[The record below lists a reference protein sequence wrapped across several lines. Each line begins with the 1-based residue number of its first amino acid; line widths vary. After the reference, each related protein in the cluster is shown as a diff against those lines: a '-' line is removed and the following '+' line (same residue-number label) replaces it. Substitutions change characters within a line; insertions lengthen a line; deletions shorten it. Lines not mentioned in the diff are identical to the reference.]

1 MKKILY
7 LCSEYPALS
16 HTFIDKE
23 IDELEKNN
31 FEVLTASINYPKNF
45 DKFSVDYQNR
55 TAKTYYIKNEKKI
68 EILALVLKYKLSN
81 PLRFLKVLNFA
92 YEISVKNG
100 VKDFKKF
107 VGYFIEAILLHNH
120 MKRNNIK
127 HVHIHFANPASTV
140 AMIAKE
146 FGEIEYSISV
156 HGPDEFY
163 NTKENLVMEKVE
175 GAKFIRTIS
184 HFCTSQLM
192 RESDPKYW
200 NKFNIVRCGIDLNQF
215 RPIEKIEN
223 NVFNIVC
230 VGRLTPSK
238 GQTIL
243 IGAVKI
249 LIEKVENFK
258 LILVGGG
265 EDFETIKEKIEKDN
279 LNKYIELKG
288 PVSHETVKEILTSAD
303 IFVLPSF
310 AEGVPVALME
320 AMAMKI
326 PVISTKIA
334 GIPELIE
341 DYKDGFLV
349 EASNESQLAELL
361 VNLINKE
368 IDLEKI
374 RDNARKK
381 IEEKYNIEKNI
392 NGMIDLFN
400 KYV

>member
-23 IDELEKNN
+23 IDALENRK
-31 FEVLTASINYPKNF
+31 FEIHTASINYPKNT
-45 DKFSVDYQNR
+45 DKFSGDYQNR
-55 TAKTYYIKNEKKI
+55 LEKTYYIKTENKLKI
-68 EILALVLKYKLSN
+68 IKILLKYLSTKPTLFMKTFFTTYN
-81 PLRFLKVLNFA
+81 LC
-92 YEISVKNG
+92 
-100 VKDFKKF
+100 FKKGAKNLKKF
-107 VGYFIEAILLHNH
+107 IGYFVEAVLLHNY
-120 MKRNNIK
+120 MAKNNIE

-146 FGEIEYSISV
+146 FGGIEYSISV

-163 NTKENLVMEKVE
+163 NTKENLVKEKVK

-215 RPIEKIEN
+215 LPIKKQEKET
-223 NVFNIVC
+223 FNIVC

-243 IGAVKI
+243 IGAVKKI
-249 LIEKVENFK
+249 IEEVKNFK

-265 EDFETIKEKIEKDN
+265 EDFEGIKEKIEKEK
-279 LNKYIELKG
+279 LNEYIELKG
-288 PVSHETVKEILTSAD
+288 PVSHETVKEILTGAD
-303 IFVLPSF
+303 VFALPSF
-310 AEGVPVALME
+310 AEGIPVALME
-320 AMAMKI
+320 AMAMEI

-341 DYKDGFLV
+341 DYKNGFLV
-349 EASNESQLAELL
+349 NASDEVQLAELM
-361 VNLINKE
+361 VNLINGQSG
-368 IDLEKI
+368 LEAI
-374 RDNARKK
+374 RKNARKK
-381 IEEKYNIEKNI
+381 VEEKYNIEKNI
-392 NGMIDLFN
+392 NGMIELFN
-400 KYV
+400 KYI

>member
-1 MKKILY
+1 MKRILY

-23 IDELEKNN
+23 IDELEKNK
-31 FEVLTASINYPKNF
+31 FEVSTASINYPKNY
-45 DKFSVDYQNR
+45 DKFSYDYQNR
-55 TAKTYYIKNEKKI
+55 TTKTYYIKKEKKS
-68 EILALVLKYKLSN
+68 EILFLILKYKLSN
-81 PLRFLKVLNFA
+81 LPKFLKVLNFA
-92 YEISVKNG
+92 YKISVKSG
-100 VKDFKKF
+100 VKNFKKF
-107 VGYFIEAILLHNH
+107 IGYFIEAILLHNY
-120 MKRNNIK
+120 MKKMKIG

-146 FGEIEYSISV
+146 FGGIEYSISV

-163 NTKENLVMEKVE
+163 NIKENLIREKVE

-184 HFCTSQLM
+184 YFCNSQLM
-192 RESDPKYW
+192 RESNPKYW

-215 RPIEKIEN
+215 KSIEKIEN
-223 NVFNIVC
+223 DIFNIVC

-243 IGAVKI
+243 LEAVKKI
-249 LIEKVENFK
+249 KKQAKNFK

-265 EDFETIKEKIEKDN
+265 EDFEIIKEKIEKEN
-279 LNKYIELKG
+279 LNEYIELKG
-288 PVSHETVKEILTSAD
+288 PVSHETVKEILKGAD
-303 IFVLPSF
+303 VFVLPSF

-320 AMAMKI
+320 AMATGI

-349 EASNESQLAELL
+349 EASNEIQLAELL
-361 VNLINKE
+361 INLINKK
-368 IDLEKI
+368 IDLNEIKK
-374 RDNARKK
+374 NARKK
-381 IEEKYNIEKNI
+381 IEEKYNIKKNI
-392 NGMIDLFN
+392 SGMIDLFN
-400 KYV
+400 KYI

>member
-1 MKKILY
+1 MKKLLY

-31 FEVLTASINYPKNF
+31 FEVLTASINYPKNY
-45 DKFSVDYQNR
+45 DKFSSDYQNR
-55 TAKTYYIKNEKKI
+55 TRKTYYIKNEKKI
-68 EILALVLKYKLSN
+68 EILVLLLKYKLLN
-81 PLRFLKVLNFA
+81 PLKFLRVLNFA
-92 YEISVKNG
+92 YRISVKNG
-100 VKDFKKF
+100 VKNLKKF
-107 VGYFIEAILLHNH
+107 VGYFIESILLHDH
-120 MKRNNIK
+120 MRKNNIK

-146 FGEIEYSISV
+146 FGGIEYSISV

-163 NTKENLVMEKVE
+163 NTKENLVKEKVK

-215 RPIEKIEN
+215 LPIKKQEKEL
-223 NVFNIVC
+223 FHIVC

-243 IGAVKI
+243 IGAVKKI
-249 LIEKVENFK
+249 IEEVKNFK

-265 EDFETIKEKIEKDN
+265 EDFEGIKEKIEKEK
-279 LNKYIELKG
+279 LNEYIELKG
-288 PVSHETVKEILTSAD
+288 PVSHETVKEILTGAD
-303 IFVLPSF
+303 VFALPSF
-310 AEGVPVALME
+310 AEGIPVALME
-320 AMAMKI
+320 AMAMEI

-341 DYKDGFLV
+341 DYKNGFLV
-349 EASNESQLAELL
+349 DASDEVQLAELMIK
-361 VNLINKE
+361 LINGQS
-368 IDLEKI
+368 DLELI
-374 RDNARKK
+374 RRNARKK
-381 IEEKYNIEKNI
+381 VEEKYNIEKNI
-392 NGMIDLFN
+392 NGMIELFN
-400 KYV
+400 KYI